1 MNNRMLKLAFN
12 TAWCDIKHCFT
23 GYRIILMLVIA
34 ACAAVPTDNTT
45 VFCFAW
51 VIEMM
56 VIKIM
61 PCCERMLF
69 IMPMDERERKRF
81 MVYRQLIMEGV
92 LAALIFLL
100 GIMRYVIYG
109 YKGAVQAYF
118 INNLFVVAL
127 MLFEMGSAVY
137 FCGWYKNV
145 TVNEKG
151 FGIFFSII
159 AWISLFTGTVI
170 SMSAYEAGSTFCN
183 VATGLG
189 IGGVIVQGLVKLYY
203 MVHSKFDEY
212 KYVNIGQGLYGGQRK
227 KSNAADER
235 F

>member
-1 MNNRMLKLAFN
+1 MNNRMFKLAFN

-34 ACAAVPTDNTT
+34 ACAAVPPDNTT
-45 VFCFAW
+45 VLCFAW

-69 IMPMDERERKRF
+69 IMPTDERERKRF

-92 LAALIFLL
+92 FAALIFLL
-100 GIMRYVIYG
+100 GIMRYVIDG

-145 TVNEKG
+145 TMNEKG
-151 FGIFFSII
+151 FGIFFSIM
-159 AWISLFTGTVI
+159 AWISFFTGI
-170 SMSAYEAGSTFCN
+170 SISAYDAGSTFCK

-203 MVHSKFDEY
+203 MVRSEFDEY
-212 KYVNIGQGLYGGQRK
+212 KYVNVGQGLYGGQRK
-227 KSNAADER
+227 KSNAADEK

>member
-1 MNNRMLKLAFN
+1 MNNGMFKLALD

-34 ACAAVPTDNTT
+34 ACAIVPPDNTT
-45 VFCFAW
+45 VLCFAW

-56 VIKIM
+56 VIKMM
-61 PCCERMLF
+61 PCCDRMLF
-69 IMPMDERERKRF
+69 IMPTDERERKRF
-81 MVYRQLIMEGV
+81 MVYRQLIMEGIFV
-92 LAALIFLL
+92 ALIFLL
-100 GIMRYVIYG
+100 CFMRYVIYG

-118 INNLFVVAL
+118 VNNLFAVAL

-137 FCGWYKNV
+137 FCGWYKNA
-145 TVNEKG
+145 TMNEKG
-151 FGIFFSII
+151 FGIFFGII
-159 AWISLFTGTVI
+159 AWIMFFTGI
-170 SMSAYEAGSTFCN
+170 CMSAYEAGSVFCN

-203 MVHSKFDEY
+203 MVRSEFDEY
-212 KYVNIGQGLYGGQRK
+212 KYVNVGQGLYGEQRK

>member
-1 MNNRMLKLAFN
+1 MNNRMFKLAFN

-23 GYRIILMLVIA
+23 GYRVILMLVIA
-34 ACAAVPTDNTT
+34 ACAAVTPDNTT
-45 VFCFAW
+45 VLCFAW

-69 IMPMDERERKRF
+69 IMPTDERERKRF

-92 LAALIFLL
+92 FAALIFLL

-109 YKGAVQAYF
+109 YKGDVQAYF

-145 TVNEKG
+145 TMNEKG
-151 FGIFFSII
+151 FGIFFSIM
-159 AWISLFTGTVI
+159 AWISFFTGI
-170 SMSAYEAGSTFCN
+170 SISAYDAGSTFCK

-203 MVHSKFDEY
+203 MVRSEFDEY
-212 KYVNIGQGLYGGQRK
+212 KYVNVGQGLYGGQRK

>member
-1 MNNRMLKLAFN
+1 MNNRMFKLAFN

-34 ACAAVPTDNTT
+34 ACAAVPPDNTT
-45 VFCFAW
+45 VLCFAW

-56 VIKIM
+56 VIKMM
-61 PCCERMLF
+61 PCCGRMLF
-69 IMPMDERERKRF
+69 IMPTDVQERKRF
-81 MVYRQLIMEGV
+81 MVYRQLIMEGIF
-92 LAALIFLL
+92 AALIFLL

-145 TVNEKG
+145 TMNEKG
-151 FGIFFSII
+151 FGIFFSIM
-159 AWISLFTGTVI
+159 AWISFFTGI
-170 SMSAYEAGSTFCN
+170 SMSAYDAGSTFCK

-203 MVHSKFDEY
+203 MVRSEFDEY
-212 KYVNIGQGLYGGQRK
+212 KYVNVGQGLYGGQRK

>member
-1 MNNRMLKLAFN
+1 MQSK
-12 TAWCDIKHCFT
+12 
-23 GYRIILMLVIA
+23 RISSSFA
-34 ACAAVPTDNTT
+34 PDNTT
-45 VFCFAW
+45 VLCFAR

-69 IMPMDERERKRF
+69 IMPTDERERKRF

-92 LAALIFLL
+92 FAALIFLL

-145 TVNEKG
+145 TMNEKG
-151 FGIFFSII
+151 FGIFFSIM
-159 AWISLFTGTVI
+159 AWISFFTGI
-170 SMSAYEAGSTFCN
+170 SISAYDAGSTFCK

-203 MVHSKFDEY
+203 MVRSEFDDY
-212 KYVNIGQGLYGGQRK
+212 KYVNVGQGLYGGQRK

>member
-1 MNNRMLKLAFN
+1 MNNRMFKLAFN

-23 GYRIILMLVIA
+23 GYRVILMLVIA
-34 ACAAVPTDNTT
+34 ACAAVPPDNTT
-45 VFCFAW
+45 VLCFAW

-69 IMPMDERERKRF
+69 IMPTDERERKRF

-92 LAALIFLL
+92 FAALIFLL
-100 GIMRYVIYG
+100 GIMRYVICG

-145 TVNEKG
+145 TMNEKG
-151 FGIFFSII
+151 FGIFFSIM
-159 AWISLFTGTVI
+159 AWISFFTGI
-170 SMSAYEAGSTFCN
+170 SMSAYDAGSIFCK

-203 MVHSKFDEY
+203 MVRSEFDEY
-212 KYVNIGQGLYGGQRK
+212 KYVNVGQGLYGGQRK

>member
-1 MNNRMLKLAFN
+1 MNNRMFKLAFN

-23 GYRIILMLVIA
+23 GYRVILMLVIA
-34 ACAAVPTDNTT
+34 ACAAVPPDNTT
-45 VFCFAW
+45 VLCFAW

-69 IMPMDERERKRF
+69 IMPTDERERKRF

-92 LAALIFLL
+92 FAALIFLL

-145 TVNEKG
+145 TMNEKG
-151 FGIFFSII
+151 FGIFFSIM
-159 AWISLFTGTVI
+159 AWISFLQ
-170 SMSAYEAGSTFCN
+170 E
-183 VATGLG
+183 
-189 IGGVIVQGLVKLYY
+189 
-203 MVHSKFDEY
+203 
-212 KYVNIGQGLYGGQRK
+212 
-227 KSNAADER
+227 
-235 F
+235 

>member
-1 MNNRMLKLAFN
+1 MNNRMFKLAFN

-23 GYRIILMLVIA
+23 GYRVILMLVIA
-34 ACAAVPTDNTT
+34 ACAAVPPDNTT
-45 VFCFAW
+45 VLCFAW
-51 VIEMM
+51 VI
-56 VIKIM
+56 M
-61 PCCERMLF
+61 PT
-69 IMPMDERERKRF
+69 DERERKRF

-92 LAALIFLL
+92 FAALIFLL

-145 TVNEKG
+145 TMNEKG
-151 FGIFFSII
+151 FGIFFSIM
-159 AWISLFTGTVI
+159 AWISFFTGI
-170 SMSAYEAGSTFCN
+170 SISAYDAGSTFCK

-203 MVHSKFDEY
+203 MVRSEFDEY
-212 KYVNIGQGLYGGQRK
+212 KYVNVGQGLYGGQRK

>member
-1 MNNRMLKLAFN
+1 MNNRMFKLAFN

-34 ACAAVPTDNTT
+34 ACAAVPPDNTT
-45 VFCFAW
+45 VLCFAW

-56 VIKIM
+56 VIKMM
-61 PCCERMLF
+61 PCCGRMLF
-69 IMPMDERERKRF
+69 IMPTDVQERKRF
-81 MVYRQLIMEGV
+81 MVYRQLIMEGIF
-92 LAALIFLL
+92 AALIFLL

-118 INNLFVVAL
+118 INNLFMVAL

-145 TVNEKG
+145 TMNEKG
-151 FGIFFSII
+151 FGIFFSIM
-159 AWISLFTGTVI
+159 AWISFFTGI
-170 SMSAYEAGSTFCN
+170 SMSAYDAGSTFCK

-203 MVHSKFDEY
+203 MVRSEFDEY
-212 KYVNIGQGLYGGQRK
+212 KYVNVGQGLYGGQRK

>member
-1 MNNRMLKLAFN
+1 MNNRMFKLALN

-23 GYRIILMLVIA
+23 GYRVILMLVIA
-34 ACAAVPTDNTT
+34 TCAAVPPDNTT
-45 VFCFAW
+45 VLCFAW

-69 IMPMDERERKRF
+69 IMPTDERERKRF

-92 LAALIFLL
+92 FAALIFLL

-145 TVNEKG
+145 TMNEKG
-151 FGIFFSII
+151 FGIFFSIM
-159 AWISLFTGTVI
+159 AWISFFTGI
-170 SMSAYEAGSTFCN
+170 SMSAYDAGSTFCK

-203 MVHSKFDEY
+203 MVRSEFDEY
-212 KYVNIGQGLYGGQRK
+212 KYVNVGQGLYGGQRK

>member
-1 MNNRMLKLAFN
+1 MNNRMFKLAFN

-34 ACAAVPTDNTT
+34 ACAAVPPDNTT
-45 VFCFAW
+45 VLCFAW

-56 VIKIM
+56 VIKMM
-61 PCCERMLF
+61 PCCGRMLF
-69 IMPMDERERKRF
+69 IMPTDVQERKRF
-81 MVYRQLIMEGV
+81 MVYRQLIMEGIF
-92 LAALIFLL
+92 AALIFLL

-145 TVNEKG
+145 TMNEKG
-151 FGIFFSII
+151 FGIFFSIM
-159 AWISLFTGTVI
+159 AWISFFTGI
-170 SMSAYEAGSTFCN
+170 SISAYDAGSTFCK

-203 MVHSKFDEY
+203 MVRSEFDEY
-212 KYVNIGQGLYGGQRK
+212 KYVNVGQGLYGGQRK

>member
-1 MNNRMLKLAFN
+1 MNNRMFKLAFN

-23 GYRIILMLVIA
+23 GYRIILMLVTA
-34 ACAAVPTDNTT
+34 ACAAVPPDNTT
-45 VFCFAW
+45 VLCFAW

-56 VIKIM
+56 VIKMM
-61 PCCERMLF
+61 PCCGRMLF
-69 IMPMDERERKRF
+69 IMPTDVQERKRF
-81 MVYRQLIMEGV
+81 MVYRQLIMEGIF
-92 LAALIFLL
+92 AALIFLL

-145 TVNEKG
+145 TMNEKG
-151 FGIFFSII
+151 FGIFFSIM
-159 AWISLFTGTVI
+159 AWISFFTGI
-170 SMSAYEAGSTFCN
+170 SMSAYDAGSTFCK

-203 MVHSKFDEY
+203 MVRSEFDEY
-212 KYVNIGQGLYGGQRK
+212 KYVNVGQGLYGGQRK

>member
-1 MNNRMLKLAFN
+1 MNNRMFKLAFN

-23 GYRIILMLVIA
+23 GYRVILMLVIA
-34 ACAAVPTDNTT
+34 ACAAVPPDNTT
-45 VFCFAW
+45 VLCFAW

-61 PCCERMLF
+61 PCCEMMLF
-69 IMPMDERERKRF
+69 IMPTDERERKRF

-92 LAALIFLL
+92 FAALIFLL

-145 TVNEKG
+145 TMNEKG
-151 FGIFFSII
+151 FGIFFSIM
-159 AWISLFTGTVI
+159 AWISFFTGI
-170 SMSAYEAGSTFCN
+170 SMSVYDAGSTFCK

-203 MVHSKFDEY
+203 MVRSEFDEY
-212 KYVNIGQGLYGGQRK
+212 KYVNVGQGLYGGQRK

>member
-1 MNNRMLKLAFN
+1 MNNRMFKLAFN

-23 GYRIILMLVIA
+23 GYRVILMLVIA
-34 ACAAVPTDNTT
+34 ACAAVPPDNTT
-45 VFCFAW
+45 VLCFAW

-69 IMPMDERERKRF
+69 IMPTDERERKRF

-92 LAALIFLL
+92 FAALIFLL

-109 YKGAVQAYF
+109 YKGVVQAYF

-145 TVNEKG
+145 TMNEKG
-151 FGIFFSII
+151 FGIFFSIM
-159 AWISLFTGTVI
+159 AWISFFTGI
-170 SMSAYEAGSTFCN
+170 SMSAYDAGNTFCK

-203 MVHSKFDEY
+203 MVRSEFDEY
-212 KYVNIGQGLYGGQRK
+212 KYVNVGQGLYGGQRK